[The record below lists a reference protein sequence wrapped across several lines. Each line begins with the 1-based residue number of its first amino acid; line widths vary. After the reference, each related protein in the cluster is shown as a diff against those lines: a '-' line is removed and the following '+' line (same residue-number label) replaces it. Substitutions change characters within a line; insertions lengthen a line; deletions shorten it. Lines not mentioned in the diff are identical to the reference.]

1 MGFCARCQ
9 WAYERARCDRERDL
23 ECRAWTLALGNPEVI
38 GLFAEGPLERERLL
52 AHAVAHNA
60 DRGRPGHER
69 IPMAAVH
76 DYLAE
81 AMERISEQVNPRTAC

>member
-1 MGFCARCQ
+1 M
-9 WAYERARCDRERDL
+9 
-23 ECRAWTLALGNPEVI
+23 LALRNPEVV
-38 GLFAEGPLERERLL
+38 GLLADSPRERERLL

-60 DRGRPGHER
+60 DRGRPEYGW

-81 AMERISEQVNPRTAC
+81 AMERISEQVSSRTTC